1 MYKFLLLPVLLF
13 AAINLQAQNK
23 AIIKGKVTD
32 SLTNTPVEFATVA
45 ILDNRDTLSTLI
57 SYTISDKNGV
67 FNLHNIP
74 KGIPIKVFISFAG
87 YQPYRKITTLDA
99 KTTTLDLGAVHLN
112 PKQLQEVTITGE
124 RIPIVI
130 RKDTIEFNAEAFKV
144 RPNAVVQDLLKKLPG
159 VEVAN
164 DGTITVMGKDVTK
177 ILVDGKEF
185 FSSDLRIASRNL
197 DADMIAKVQV
207 YDDRENDPD
216 HLIPESKL
224 NKIIN
229 LKFKKALKKSV
240 FGKVYGGLGTN
251 GHYQTGGLFNMFRDT
266 LQISVLA
273 SSNDLNSTGFNF
285 NDLYSSGG
293 LNRGGE
299 AISRGGIA
307 FGGGAGNGKQTATN
321 GGVNIN
327 TDYGKKLKVNLAYLY
342 KNTISENST
351 LTNRQQF
358 LNDTTA
364 VTASSNNRHGSTYSH
379 SLSSTVTWKPDD
391 NTQLRYL
398 PLLTFNTNSG
408 SSENGS
414 NSYSNFINPIS
425 NSVSNSNS
433 SGNSFRFEQ
442 SLNYNHQLKKKG
454 SSFNIDHSLY
464 FSPGRGHNF
473 DNTDYTSYVAS
484 FPSYAFRQ
492 KADNDNRS
500 TAVNL
505 SASYRYPVSKK
516 LTTEIAASTSFNDD
530 LNKISTYD
538 YNPLTGDYDSFLLV
552 KSNDLTRDMWSQ
564 TVTPGITLNLPKNIN
579 IVARLG
585 NQFQQVNNIF
595 KRDVADINQHYFFL
609 LPSLNINIKGFSA
622 GYNRG
627 VNLPNIG
634 DMIPYTVVFS
644 PSYSVTGNPNLKPT
658 TRNNFDINYSVY
670 NFQHGISYSL
680 RGSASFEQNAVFR
693 QRTIDEQLSETSTP
707 INRNGRYN
715 LNFGGYMSKQFKK
728 QTDFQLSASTNFNL
742 SKSHGFFVLNQM
754 NGFQDSYRASISE
767 RLSFSYK
774 EIIQID
780 PQYTIANVYT
790 SYSGVNYANQ
800 KYLTHNADA
809 HFNIFLPV
817 KFNVE
822 GNYTY
827 MYNPLVAPGFQKS
840 SNLLNLS
847 LAHQFLKKD
856 RGEIK
861 LSCYDILNQN
871 ISSYRFINEN
881 SITDMQSQII
891 KRYFMLTLQFK
902 FNKST
907 VKEDAKKTNTQSM
920 MIYPTGRN

>member
-1 MYKFLLLPVLLF
+1 MYKYLLLPILLF
-13 AAINLQAQNK
+13 ASLNLHAQKK
-23 AIIKGKVTD
+23 AVIKGTVTD
-32 SLTNTPVEFATVA
+32 SLTSSPVEFATVA

-57 SYTISDKNGV
+57 AYTISDKNGI

-74 KGIPIKVFISFAG
+74 KDIPIKVFISFAG
-87 YQPYRKITTLDA
+87 YQPYRKITMLNA
-99 KTTTLDLGAVHLN
+99 KTEMLDLGIVHLN
-112 PKQLQEVTITGE
+112 PKQLQQVTITGE

-164 DGTITVMGKDVTK
+164 DGSITVMGKDVTK

-185 FSSDLRIASRNL
+185 FASDMRIASRNL

-229 LKFKKALKKSV
+229 LKFKKALKKSI
-240 FGKVYGGLGTN
+240 FGKVYGGLGTQ

-273 SSNDLNSTGFNF
+273 SSNDLNSTGFDF

-307 FGGGAGNGKQTATN
+307 FGGTGNGKQTATN
-321 GGVNIN
+321 GGININ
-327 TDYGKKLKVNLAYLY
+327 TDYGKKLKINFAYLY
-342 KNTISENST
+342 KNTLSEYNS

-364 VTASSNNRHGSTYSH
+364 VTASASNRNGTMYSH
-379 SLSSTVTWKPDD
+379 SLSSTVMWKPDD
-391 NTQLRYL
+391 KTQLRYL
-398 PLLTFNTNSG
+398 PLLTFYTNNDGNTNS
-408 SSENGS
+408 S
-414 NSYSNFINPIS
+414 NSYSNFITPIS
-425 NSVSNSNS
+425 NSVNNSNS
-433 SGNSFRFEQ
+433 YSNSFRFEQ
-442 SLNYNHQLKKKG
+442 SLSYNHQLKKKG
-454 SSFNIDHSLY
+454 ASFNIDHSLSI
-464 FSPGRGHNF
+464 SPGRGYNF
-473 DNTDYTSYVAS
+473 DNTDYTSYVAG

-492 KADNDNRS
+492 KADNDNRNTS
-500 TAVNL
+500 VNL
-505 SASYRYPVSKK
+505 SAGYRYPVSKK
-516 LTTEIAASTSFNDD
+516 LITEIAASTSFNDD
-530 LNKISTYD
+530 LNKVSTYD
-538 YNPLTGDYDSFLLV
+538 YNPVTGEYDSFLLV
-552 KSNDLTRDMWSQ
+552 KSNDLTRDKWTQ
-564 TVTPGITLNLPKNIN
+564 TITPGITLNLPKNIN

-595 KRDVADINQHYFFL
+595 NRDVANINQHYFFL
-609 LPSLNINIKGFSA
+609 LPSLNINIKGFST
-622 GYNRG
+622 GYSRN
-627 VNLPNIG
+627 VDIPNIG
-634 DMIPYTVVFS
+634 DLIPYSVIYS

-658 TRNNFDINYSVY
+658 TRNNFDINYAVY
-670 NFQHGISYSL
+670 NFQHGLSYNL
-680 RGSASFEQNAVFR
+680 RASASFEQNSVFR
-693 QRTIDEQLSETSTP
+693 QRTIDEQLSETSMP

-715 LNFGGYMSKQFKK
+715 LNIGGYISKQFKK
-728 QTDFQLSASTNFNL
+728 KTDFQFSSSTNLNL
-742 SKSHGFFVLNQM
+742 SKSHGFFVLNRM
-754 NGFQDSYRASISE
+754 DGYQDSYRASISE
-767 RLSFSYK
+767 RISFSYK

-780 PQYTIANVYT
+780 PQYTITQVYT
-790 SYSGVNYANQ
+790 SYSGVNYNSQ
-800 KYLTHNADA
+800 KFITHNANA

-827 MYNPLVAPGFQKS
+827 RYNPLVAPGFQKS
-840 SNLLNLS
+840 SNLLSLS

-881 SITDMQSQII
+881 SVTDVQSQII

-907 VKEDAKKTNTQSM
+907 VKK
-920 MIYPTGRN
+920 